1 MTATGLGSSSIWQP
15 SQSPGD
21 EYALLMKFR
30 SPCPGDR
37 GGSLGLPPCDPAKS
51 GNAMCWIT
59 KILPDGS
66 CLRCQS
72 IIDGTKLQ
80 AEREGRPL
88 GHTGIA
94 KIAGHAVVTLN
105 RIVASASRNR
115 SPAARRRRIRRRAAG
130 LLLRLADATI
140 LLRVTTAWPAIL
152 AIPVW
157 PSGRP
162 SRSAWSLVPSMM
174 LWHRRHEPSGR
185 ILVIQH
191 IAFPDFAGSHGGSPS
206 EPPRSPGQGD
216 RNFIK
221 RAYSSPGLWEGCHME
236 EDPRPVAV

>member
-115 SPAARRRRIRRRAAG
+115 SPAARRRIRRRPIAELRGLRRPHRHHRAG
-130 LLLRLADATI
+130 LQVQMGLRGMPPVRTPSRRRIADYASGNLRL
-140 LLRVTTAWPAIL
+140 PL
-152 AIPVW
+152 A
-157 PSGRP
+157 
-162 SRSAWSLVPSMM
+162 
-174 LWHRRHEPSGR
+174 
-185 ILVIQH
+185 
-191 IAFPDFAGSHGGSPS
+191 
-206 EPPRSPGQGD
+206 
-216 RNFIK
+216 
-221 RAYSSPGLWEGCHME
+221 
-236 EDPRPVAV
+236 